1 MSQKLKDTCASDP
14 FDISG
19 TFHTVGYDIVVQLQ
33 TNNPTT
39 QDRVGQLFLEK
50 QTIMNG
56 KSFNQN
62 IACMLRR
69 LADSVEFNWEN
80 TAERTNRTNQQ

>member
-1 MSQKLKDTCASDP
+1 MEDKMRETPSSDP

-19 TFHTVGYDIVVQLQ
+19 TFHTVGYNIAVQLQ
-33 TNNPTT
+33 TNNSTT
-39 QDRVGQLFLEK
+39 QDRAGQLFVEK
-50 QTIMNG
+50 QTLMNG

-80 TAERTNRTNQQ
+80 KV